1 MEVRT
6 IRPDECELLGRITIR
21 AYRNLQGGLALGPYE
36 DVLVDVAARTV
47 DCEVFVAL
55 DADGELIGG
64 VTYVPGPGTGWSEFT
79 DPDAAGIRMLAV
91 DPPHEGAGAG
101 RALVE
106 ACIARAR
113 IQLRRRVVLHSTP
126 VMEVARALYERLGFV
141 TTPELDAW
149 VTDEPYSVDEPLH
162 LIAYGLS
169 L

>member
-21 AYRNLQGGLALGPYE
+21 AYRNLQGGVAIGPYE
-36 DVLVDVAARTV
+36 EVLRDVAARTV
-47 DCEVFVAL
+47 DCEVFVAV
-55 DADGELIGG
+55 DANGDLMGG
-64 VTYVPGPGTGWSEFT
+64 VTYVPGPGTDWSEFT

-91 DPPHEGAGAG
+91 DPSHEGVGAG

-106 ACIARAR
+106 TCIARAR
-113 IQLRRRVVLHSTP
+113 VQHRRRIVLHSTP
-126 VMEVARALYERLGFV
+126 VMKVARALYGRLGFV
-141 TTPELDAW
+141 TMPELDAW
-149 VTDEPYSVDEPLH
+149 VTNEPYSVDEPLR